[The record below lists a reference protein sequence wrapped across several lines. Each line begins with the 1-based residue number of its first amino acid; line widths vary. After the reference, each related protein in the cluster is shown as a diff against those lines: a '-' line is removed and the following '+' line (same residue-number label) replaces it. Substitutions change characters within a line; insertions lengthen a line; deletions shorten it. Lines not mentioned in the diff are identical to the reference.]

1 VVAALTFV
9 TADGHRRYD
18 AVDLRVAEDLAYRA
32 SIAIENAELYHA
44 ALLADR
50 RKDEFLATLSH
61 ELRTPLNAI
70 VGWTHI
76 LRDSPSD
83 PAVVRKAADI
93 IHRNAQLQTQLI
105 ADILDVSRIIAGKLR
120 LDVRPV
126 QLAAVVEAALDTVR
140 PAAAAR
146 AVRLEA
152 VLDPEA
158 GPVSGDPERLQQV
171 VWNLLSN
178 AIKFVPEKQGRVHVR
193 LEAINSHV
201 RLTVED
207 NGPGID
213 PGFLPY
219 VFERFRQADSSSS
232 RRHPGL
238 GLGLAIVRHLVELHG
253 GTVRAD
259 NRAGL
264 TGAIFTVELPRR
276 SVAAERP
283 AVTSERHPREEQA
296 LWLDSAPSLRGVRA
310 VVVDDHEDARE
321 LVKAVLERCG
331 AEVRTAD
338 SVPAALAAVQSDR
351 PHVLL
356 ADIEMPG
363 ENGYDLI
370 RQVRSLPPELG
381 GRTPAAAL
389 TAYASAQDRVNA
401 LTAGFQM
408 HVPKPVQPAELAAV
422 VASLTRKTGF

>member
-1 VVAALTFV
+1 
-9 TADGHRRYD
+9 
-18 AVDLRVAEDLAYRA
+18 
-32 SIAIENAELYHA
+32 IENAELYQA
-44 ALLADR
+44 AVEADR
-50 RKDEFLATLSH
+50 RKDDFLATLSH

-76 LRDSPSD
+76 LRDAPED
-83 PAVVRKAADI
+83 PAVVRKAADTI
-93 IHRNAQLQTQLI
+93 YRNAQLQTQLI

-140 PAAAAR
+140 PAAQAR
-146 AVRLEA
+146 GVRLEA

-171 VWNLLSN
+171 AWNLLSN
-178 AIKFVPEKQGRVHVR
+178 AVRFVPAKTGRVHVR
-193 LEAINSHV
+193 LEAVNSHV

-213 PGFLPY
+213 PVFLPH
-219 VFERFRQADSSSS
+219 VFERFRQADSSAS
-232 RRHPGL
+232 RSHPGL

-253 GTVRAD
+253 GVARAD
-259 NRAGL
+259 NRRDHP
-264 TGAIFTVELPRR
+264 GAIFTVELPRR
-276 SVAAERP
+276 SVAAAPALVIERN
-283 AVTSERHPREEQA
+283 PRAEQPV
-296 LWLDSAPSLRGVRA
+296 WLESAAPLQGVRI

-331 AEVRTAD
+331 GQVHAVD
-338 SVPAALAAVQSDR
+338 SVPAALAAVQGDR
-351 PHVLL
+351 PDVLL

-363 ENGYDLI
+363 QSGYDLI

-381 GRTPAAAL
+381 GLTPAAAL
-389 TAYASAQDRVNA
+389 TAYAGAQDRVNA
-401 LTAGFQM
+401 LRAGFQI

-422 VASLTRKTGF
+422 VASLARKPGP